1 MTPALSVIPEGLVIV
16 NRDITERKRAEELLA
31 HNALHDGLTDL
42 PNRALFTDRVQRA
55 SLRAR
60 RSSGSQF
67 AVLFIDVDG
76 FKVFNDSLGHSIG
89 DELLIQIGSRLAAS
103 FRQTDTISRAS
114 LNDSP
119 TSDDTLARL
128 GGDEFTVLLEEI
140 REPSDAIRVAQ
151 RIQEKWAAPFF
162 INGQEIVITTSIG
175 IALGTS
181 TSADAEGL
189 LRDAEIAMYRAKRA
203 GKSRFEVFDP
213 AMHSNAVRRLRLETD
228 LRKAVELGE
237 FTAHYQPIVSL
248 QTGKITGF
256 EALTR
261 WQRPEGI
268 VMPGEFISVADETGL
283 IIPMNRLLMRQ
294 SCEHLRS
301 WHSQFPTKP
310 LLMVPPDSSDWKS
323 AGPRF
328 EP

>member
-1 MTPALSVIPEGLVIV
+1 M
-16 NRDITERKRAEELLA
+16 
-31 HNALHDGLTDL
+31 
-42 PNRALFTDRVQRA
+42 
-55 SLRAR
+55 
-60 RSSGSQF
+60 
-67 AVLFIDVDG
+67 
-76 FKVFNDSLGHSIG
+76 
-89 DELLIQIGSRLAAS
+89 
-103 FRQTDTISRAS
+103 
-114 LNDSP
+114 
-119 TSDDTLARL
+119 
-128 GGDEFTVLLEEI
+128 
-140 REPSDAIRVAQ
+140 
-151 RIQEKWAAPFF
+151 
-162 INGQEIVITTSIG
+162 ITTSIG

-294 SCEHLRS
+294 SAVEERIGKLLGC
-301 WHSQFPTKP
+301 QFSRLDRLGKSRDGIGGLARHQRLIALGSETDGRGLIGGCSTTDCRRRGKKRGTHIRKHYYT
-310 LLMVPPDSSDWKS
+310 DSHGAVEWNIKVKV
-323 AGPRF
+323 
-328 EP
+328 